1 MQTVTLD
8 IDDIKSPKEL
18 AEILKSQHLQ
28 EGDNLVFRTDREQQ
42 QSSFLIFFVAVVLFQ
57 LLQKRKRAKDG
68 EELLNNLMAKYETA
82 EELEK
87 DIEKEYGI
95 NIEFET
101 KNPIE
106 KAFGLWK
113 DYNIDA
119 ETLRKKAW
127 GRKD

>member
-8 IDDIKSPKEL
+8 IDNIKSPKEL

-28 EGDNLVFRTDREQQ
+28 QGDSLVLKTDQQKELFILGILLLAIIKVSKKIRRE
-42 QSSFLIFFVAVVLFQ
+42 
-57 LLQKRKRAKDG
+57 KDG

-113 DYNIDA
+113 DYDIDA